1 MGAAAPL
8 PPWQRLRDSS
18 RYRPHRTDRA
28 RPAPGPVP
36 ARPARPRPTR
46 PTPRKGAS
54 MSMTIRRP
62 RPPRHRGTTPTV
74 PRTPPA
80 RSRGRRAAPAAARV
94 VAAYLAGAFLLL
106 AVVFAL
112 RPAQGPAPA
121 APAWDY
127 QRETVA
133 LEGGGAL
140 NAYARWAVRTTAWLA
155 RGSIERQR
163 DVHRFSPLDQLAGED
178 GAAELAAWR
187 QRHRLPL
194 EGATLAAVTALAAWG
209 TLRRRPG
216 RRWLVALLMVV
227 GATVLV
233 TRPQAASSLAGRAG
247 VAVPNQLLRAAA
259 TADPGVSV
267 AATGGGTGAVQ
278 RTVAGRYWTAFVG
291 EPLSRLQTGTT
302 VLATAPPAAKPGVL
316 GSLRARV
323 TAVGDWAVGR
333 HGLERAVIATL
344 ALAYAVPFAL
354 AMLASC
360 AQALVWLLALTGP
373 LVTPLAVDPA
383 RRRAVL
389 RWWLVPLAAA
399 LALLAA
405 ATLAA
410 LAVIRV
416 AELTHT
422 ADAYL
427 GMLLAGSTAPVL
439 AAALALR
446 RFRSRRRR
454 RPSRPRALP
463 AR

>member
-1 MGAAAPL
+1 MSIRRTR
-8 PPWQRLRDSS
+8 PPTRRV
-18 RYRPHRTDRA
+18 
-28 RPAPGPVP
+28 APGGP
-36 ARPARPRPTR
+36 
-46 PTPRKGAS
+46 
-54 MSMTIRRP
+54 
-62 RPPRHRGTTPTV
+62 
-74 PRTPPA
+74 
-80 RSRGRRAAPAAARV
+80 RGRLAVPGTARV
-94 VAAYLAGAFLLL
+94 LAAYLAGAFLLL
-106 AVVFAL
+106 AVVFAVA
-112 RPAQGPAPA
+112 PAQGPAPA

-163 DVHRFSPLDQLAGED
+163 DVHRLSPLDYLAGED
-178 GAAELAAWR
+178 GATGLAAWR
-187 QRHRLPL
+187 ERHRLPL

-216 RRWLVALLMVV
+216 RLWLVALLMVV

-233 TRPQAASSLAGRAG
+233 TRPQAATSLAGRAG
-247 VAVPNQLLRAAA
+247 TAVPNQLLRAAA

-267 AATGGGTGAVQ
+267 AATGRGTEAVQ
-278 RTVAGRYWTAFVG
+278 ATVAGRYWTAFVG

-302 VLATAPPAAKPGVL
+302 VLATAPPGAKPGVL

-354 AMLASC
+354 ALVALAMLASC
-360 AQALVWLLALTGP
+360 AQALVWLLALAGP
-373 LVTPLAVDPA
+373 LVIPVAVDPG
-383 RRRAVL
+383 RRRGVL
-389 RWWLVPLAAA
+389 HWWLIPLAAA

-405 ATLAA
+405 TTLAA

-416 AELTHT
+416 AELTHA

-427 GMLLAGSTAPVL
+427 GMLLAGSTAPAL
-439 AAALALR
+439 GAALALR
-446 RFRSRRRR
+446 RFWPRRFWPRRR
-454 RPSRPRALP
+454 SRPRALP
-463 AR
+463 ARTPAPARPSSVAVRGGAA

>member
-1 MGAAAPL
+1 
-8 PPWQRLRDSS
+8 
-18 RYRPHRTDRA
+18 
-28 RPAPGPVP
+28 
-36 ARPARPRPTR
+36 
-46 PTPRKGAS
+46 
-54 MSMTIRRP
+54 MSMTIRRT
-62 RPPRHRGTTPTV
+62 R
-74 PRTPPA
+74 PPA
-80 RSRGRRAAPAAARV
+80 RPHGRRAAPGTARV
-94 VAAYLAGAFLLL
+94 LAAYLAGAFLLL

-121 APAWDY
+121 APTWDY

-163 DVHRFSPLDQLAGED
+163 DVHRFSPLDELAGGD
-178 GAAELAAWR
+178 GAAGLAAWR
-187 QRHRLPL
+187 ERHRLPL

-216 RRWLVALLMVV
+216 RLWLVALLVVV

-233 TRPQAASSLAGRAG
+233 TRPQAATVLAGRAG
-247 VAVPNQLLRAAA
+247 TAVPNQLLRAAA
-259 TADPGVSV
+259 TADPGVS
-267 AATGGGTGAVQ
+267 ATATAGGAEAVQ

-291 EPLSRLQTGTT
+291 EPLSRLQTG
-302 VLATAPPAAKPGVL
+302 P
-316 GSLRARV
+316 
-323 TAVGDWAVGR
+323 
-333 HGLERAVIATL
+333 ERAVIATL

-354 AMLASC
+354 ALVALAMLASC
-360 AQALVWLLALTGP
+360 AQALVWLLALAGP
-373 LVTPLAVDPA
+373 LVAPLAVDPA

-405 ATLAA
+405 ATLAT

-416 AELTHT
+416 AELTHA

-446 RFRSRRRR
+446 RFRPRRSRH
-454 RPSRPRALP
+454 RPSRPHALP
-463 AR
+463 ARPTTPRPSTVAVRGGAA

>member
-1 MGAAAPL
+1 
-8 PPWQRLRDSS
+8 
-18 RYRPHRTDRA
+18 
-28 RPAPGPVP
+28 
-36 ARPARPRPTR
+36 
-46 PTPRKGAS
+46 
-54 MSMTIRRP
+54 MSMTIRRT
-62 RPPRHRGTTPTV
+62 R
-74 PRTPPA
+74 PPA
-80 RSRGRRAAPAAARV
+80 RPHGRRAAPGTARV
-94 VAAYLAGAFLLL
+94 LAAYLAGAFLLL
-106 AVVFAL
+106 AVVFAV
-112 RPAQGPAPA
+112 RPAQGPVPA
-121 APAWDY
+121 APTWDY

-163 DVHRFSPLDQLAGED
+163 DVHRFSPLDELAGGD
-178 GAAELAAWR
+178 GAAGLAAWR

-216 RRWLVALLMVV
+216 RLWLVALLMVV

-233 TRPQAASSLAGRAG
+233 TRPQAATVLAGRAG
-247 VAVPNQLLRAAA
+247 TAVPNQLLRAAA
-259 TADPGVSV
+259 TADPGVSA
-267 AATGGGTGAVQ
+267 AATAGGADAVQ

-302 VLATAPPAAKPGVL
+302 VLATAPPAAKGGVL

-323 TAVGDWAVGR
+323 TGVGDWAVGR
-333 HGLERAVIATL
+333 HGPERAVIATL

-354 AMLASC
+354 ALVALAMLASC
-360 AQALVWLLALTGP
+360 AQALVWLLALAGP

-416 AELTHT
+416 AELTHA

-446 RFRSRRRR
+446 RFRPRRSRRRPP
-454 RPSRPRALP
+454 RPHALP
-463 AR
+463 ARPTTTRPSTAAVRGGAA

>member
-1 MGAAAPL
+1 
-8 PPWQRLRDSS
+8 
-18 RYRPHRTDRA
+18 
-28 RPAPGPVP
+28 
-36 ARPARPRPTR
+36 
-46 PTPRKGAS
+46 
-54 MSMTIRRP
+54 MSMTIHRT
-62 RPPRHRGTTPTV
+62 RPP
-74 PRTPPA
+74 A
-80 RSRGRRAAPAAARV
+80 RGRRAAPATARV
-94 VAAYLAGAFLLL
+94 LAAYLAGAFLLL
-106 AVVFAL
+106 VVVFAL

-121 APAWDY
+121 TPAWDY

-163 DVHRFSPLDQLAGED
+163 DVHRLSPLDYLAGED
-178 GAAELAAWR
+178 GAAGLAAWR
-187 QRHRLPL
+187 ERHRLPL

-216 RRWLVALLMVV
+216 RLWLVALLMVV
-227 GATVLV
+227 GATLLV
-233 TRPQAASSLAGRAG
+233 TRPQAATGLAGRAG
-247 VAVPNQLLRAAA
+247 TTVPDQLVRAAA
-259 TADPGVSV
+259 TADPGVPA
-267 AATGGGTGAVQ
+267 AATAGGAEAVQ

-302 VLATAPPAAKPGVL
+302 VLATAPPAAKAGVL
-316 GSLRARV
+316 GSLRAPV
-323 TAVGDWAVGR
+323 TAGGDLALGR
-333 HGLERAVIATL
+333 HRPARAVLAPPAQADAGPFAL
-344 ALAYAVPFAL
+344 ALVAL

-360 AQALVWLLALTGP
+360 AQALVWLLALAGP
-373 LVTPLAVDPA
+373 LVAPLAVDPA

-416 AELTHT
+416 AELTHA

-446 RFRSRRRR
+446 RFWPRRHRR
-454 RPSRPRALP
+454 RPPRPRALP
-463 AR
+463 ARQTAAAPSSFAVRGGAA